1 MRAITLI
8 QPPRIVFGVDSLKQ
22 FTTDFNKSGYKKA
35 LFIIARSAKKSLNQV
50 FENLLEQK
58 VLVEVI
64 EYTFREPTFSNYEE
78 IVNDARSFNADCIV
92 GVGGGSVLDVAKL
105 VAAMQHNSQKL
116 EEVVGINNLSGRSAG
131 LICLPTTSGTGAEVS
146 PNSILLDETTQ
157 EKKGIISPF
166 LVPDAAYID
175 PLLTLSLP
183 PKITAETGIDALSHC
198 IEAYTNKF
206 SHPVVDEY
214 ALKGIELIAR
224 NLHKAYID
232 GGDVEARSA
241 VALGSMY
248 GGLCLGPVNT
258 AAVHAIS
265 YPLGGKYHI
274 PHGLANAILLPE
286 VMDFN
291 MPANVHKHAKIALAA
306 GVEEK
311 ETEKATAGAG
321 VERIRELACSCG
333 IPTKL
338 TDIGVTK
345 DSVDELTGLAMKVT
359 RLLKNNPREV
369 TYEDARNIYLRL
381 FE

>member
-1 MRAITLI
+1 MRAISLL
-8 QPPRIVFGVDSLKQ
+8 QPPKIVFGVDSLKQ
-22 FTTDFNKSGYKKA
+22 FTLDFSNSGYKRA
-35 LFIIARSAKKSLNQV
+35 LFIIARSAKKSLKEA
-50 FENLLEQK
+50 FDTLREHK
-58 VLVEVI
+58 ILVEVI
-64 EYTFREPTFSNYEE
+64 EYSFREPTFSNYEE
-78 IVNDARSFNADCIV
+78 ILKDARSFNADCVV

-105 VAAMQHNSQKL
+105 VAAMQLNNQKL
-116 EEVVGINNLSGRSAG
+116 EDVLGINNLTGRAVG

-146 PNSILLDETTQ
+146 PNSILLDESTQ

-206 SHPVVDEY
+206 SHPIVDEY

-224 NLHKAYID
+224 NLHKAYTD

-241 VALGSMY
+241 VALGSVY

-286 VMDFN
+286 VMEFN
-291 MPANVHKHAKIALAA
+291 MSANVHKHAKIALAA
-306 GVEEK
+306 GVEEEESEL
-311 ETEKATAGAG
+311 ETARAG
-321 VERIRELACSCG
+321 VEKIRELAYSCG
-333 IPTKL
+333 IPKKL
-338 TDIGVTK
+338 TALGVSK
-345 DSVDELTGLAMKVT
+345 DSVDELTELAMKVT

-369 TYEDARNIYLRL
+369 SYEDARNIYIKL
-381 FE
+381 F